1 MSNYKTV
8 WVDGQGDSRKPDKT
22 STNQKDS
29 TVDPKNLC
37 LKVRRLTSGKG
48 RTVIEISD
56 LPKDKKWCQ
65 QLSKDLK
72 KSLGVGG
79 TYKNEYIEIHGEKI
93 DGVTALLDKKN
104 LKWKKTG
111 G

>member
-1 MSNYKTV
+1 MSDNKMV
-8 WVDGQGDSRKPDKT
+8 WSDTEGDLRKKKSSSVSSQVDE
-22 STNQKDS
+22 
-29 TVDPKNLC
+29 KNMI

-48 RTVIEISD
+48 RTVIEISA
-56 LPKDKKWCQ
+56 LPKNKKWCQ
-65 QLSKDLK
+65 DLAKSLK

-79 TYKNEYIEIHGEKI
+79 TYKNDYIEIHGEKI
-93 DGVTALLDKKN
+93 DLVTAVLDKKN